1 MVRVRRHGNIIE
13 LDLDDDVAVVSV
25 KMKKSMINKID
36 ELARKYAF
44 PSRSDFIRTALT
56 WFMKYL
62 DGDVM
67 EEELKKEVLR
77 RSFKNNYMHKEFLG

>member
-1 MVRVRRHGNIIE
+1 MRIRRQGNIIE

-25 KMKKSMINKID
+25 KMRKSMIVKID
-36 ELARKYAF
+36 ELARKYSF

-62 DGDVM
+62 NGGIE
-67 EEELKKEVLR
+67 EEELKKELAKKALR
-77 RSFKNNYMHKEFLG
+77 NKYTI

>member
-1 MVRVRRHGNIIE
+1 VRIKRRGNIIE

-44 PSRSDFIRTALT
+44 SSRSDFIRTALT
-56 WFMKYL
+56 WFIKYL
-62 DGDVM
+62 NGGVI
-67 EEELKKEVLR
+67 EEELKKELLK
-77 RSFKNNYMHKEFLG
+77 RSIKNNYVL

>member
-1 MVRVRRHGNIIE
+1 MRIKRHGNIIE

-44 PSRSDFIRTALT
+44 SSRSDFIRTALT
-56 WFMKYL
+56 WFIKYL
-62 DGDVM
+62 NGGVI
-67 EEELKKEVLR
+67 EEELKKELLK
-77 RSFKNNYMHKEFLG
+77 RSIKNNYVL

>member
-1 MVRVRRHGNIIE
+1 VRIKRHGNIIE

-44 PSRSDFIRTALT
+44 SSRSDFIRTALT
-56 WFMKYL
+56 WFIKYL
-62 DGDVM
+62 NGGVI
-67 EEELKKEVLR
+67 EEELKKELLK
-77 RSFKNNYMHKEFLG
+77 RSIKNNYVL